1 MKILISGHAKFEA
14 KRREISMKTIM
25 DIALTP
31 QQKIKTA
38 SGRIICQSRMH
49 DPATNQE
56 KLFRVIVKDAKE
68 IRTVIT
74 VYKTSKIAKYWQT
87 EK

>member
-1 MKILISGHAKFEA
+1 MKVLISGHAEFEA
-14 KRREISMKTIM
+14 KRRDISIKTIT
-25 DIALTP
+25 DIALAP

-38 SGRIICQSRMH
+38 SGRTICQSRMH
-49 DPATNQE
+49 DPVTNQE
-56 KLFRVIVKDAKE
+56 MLFRVIVKDTYE
-68 IRTVIT
+68 NRTVIT